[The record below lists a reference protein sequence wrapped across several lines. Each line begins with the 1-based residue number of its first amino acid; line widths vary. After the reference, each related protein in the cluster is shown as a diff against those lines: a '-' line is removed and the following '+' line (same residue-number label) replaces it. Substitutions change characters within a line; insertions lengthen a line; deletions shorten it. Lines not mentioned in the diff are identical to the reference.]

1 LTRTERVLAPVLYF
15 VRHGETDWNREAR
28 LQGQRDVPLNAV
40 GRAQAE
46 AAGQRLAALVPNAVA
61 LPYIASPLGRTRET
75 MELLRG
81 AIGLPPS
88 AYDLD
93 DRLKELTFGRW
104 EGMTWREVRARDA
117 AAATRRERDKW
128 GFVPPDGESYAM
140 LAARIAPM
148 LAGLDS
154 DTVLV
159 SHGGVARVV
168 LALRGLASEQVAPR
182 LDIWQGKVLV
192 VASDGYR
199 WA

>member
-1 LTRTERVLAPVLYF
+1 MPDA
-15 VRHGETDWNREAR
+15 
-28 LQGQRDVPLNAV
+28 
-40 GRAQAE
+40 
-46 AAGQRLAALVPNAVA
+46 AALS
-61 LPYIASPLGRTRET
+61 YIASPLGRTRET

-81 AIGLPPS
+81 ALGLPQS
-88 AYDLD
+88 TYDLD

-117 AAATRRERDKW
+117 AAASRREHDKW

-140 LAARIAPM
+140 LASRLAPV
-148 LAGLDS
+148 LGGLDS
-154 DTVLV
+154 DTVMV
-159 SHGGVARVV
+159 SHGGVARAV
-168 LALRGLASEQVAPR
+168 LALRGLASEREAPR